1 MITISDI
8 NTIVNEALYMVIKM
22 SLPILLT
29 SMIIGLV
36 ISIFQTVTSIQEQ
49 TLTFVP
55 KVIGVFAMIMLIG
68 NWMLTELSGF
78 IVTIWS
84 DFSKY
89 VRQEPDIAR
98 VRILNE
104 AGIFAFE
111 KQVSL
116 MKINKKYT

>member
-8 NTIVNEALYMVIKM
+8 NMIISEALFMVIKM

-29 SMIIGLV
+29 SMIIGLI

-55 KVIGVFAMIMLIG
+55 KVLGVFIIIMLLG
-68 NWMLTELSGF
+68 NWMLTELSGY
-78 IVTIWS
+78 ITLLWS

-89 VRQEPDIAR
+89 VR
-98 VRILNE
+98 
-104 AGIFAFE
+104 
-111 KQVSL
+111 
-116 MKINKKYT
+116 

>member
-1 MITISDI
+1 MITLADI
-8 NTIVNEALYMVIKM
+8 NQIVASALMMVIRM

-29 SMIIGLV
+29 SMVMGLI

-55 KVIGVFAMIMLIG
+55 KVLGVFTMIMILG

-78 IVTIWS
+78 IINLWS

-89 VRQEPDIAR
+89 VR
-98 VRILNE
+98 
-104 AGIFAFE
+104 
-111 KQVSL
+111 
-116 MKINKKYT
+116 